1 MMKGMKIIFKY
12 ISMALAVIAG
22 ASCTSEVILPEP
34 VEGSIMIDVSS
45 MPHTKALDA
54 DELASTGAEAYVN
67 HIDLFIFGEQKEGQT
82 VYHERFSYTSPADP
96 ETKALAVNKSQFVS
110 GQQYDIYVIANSTA
124 SVENMA
130 VIADAEDLETLVQTD
145 EYVYFTGLDEE
156 NVPEAFLMD
165 WNAGHV
171 LNPTGKEAEN
181 ELLEVTLTRAA
192 AKIVVELFEGTNGS
206 VPVEFQTP
214 DNTHIYHYRNLP
226 YSTSVLAGIPHSPAL
241 RSTAGHQINDYVKWN
256 KDAEG
261 SLTIADGK
269 ATVTGNPQIS
279 VTGYVYAY
287 DYKSQ
292 PMDRHTS
299 LVVNIPIN
307 IGGDEY
313 ASNYYKIPL
322 TNGLKFERNK
332 MYRIRASINAPGAQT
347 SFDPIEVEDLTYDVS
362 AWGEDIV
369 VSVGGELNKPQYL
382 QLNTDHVDMYN
393 VNEDASSLS
402 FTSSSEITIT
412 LDRAYFIDYLDRE
425 QNLTGT
431 LFNSIKASA
440 EAGALNGNITITSP
454 FINPDTHENAIRFME
469 FTVTNETGQTEK
481 FTVSQY
487 PTLYIDNVLGLY
499 SYREDFSGETSG
511 VSWSGN
517 RWTYYD
523 SASQGSFF
531 ASKVAVASNG
541 GSYSIRYANWDNGR
555 YTSGTSL
562 TMFNNPRMYFVH
574 ITATSKDY
582 IVAKP
587 KLDADGYTAA
597 TAENSRLVSPSFLI
611 ASQLGATETSGSYGG
626 STGGVSIEKA
636 KRHCKEYM
644 EVAAD
649 GTVYKD
655 WRLPTKE
662 EIDIISGHQHISDAM
677 AEVLNGS
684 HYYCAYN
691 PEYETASDPNWKYT
705 VRDIGTSNSTHVRCV
720 HDSF

>member
-1 MMKGMKIIFKY
+1 MMKEMKRMFRY
-12 ISMALAVIAG
+12 FGFALAVAAG
-22 ASCTSEVILPEP
+22 ISCSEVGTIPEP
-34 VEGSIMIDVSS
+34 VMEEGSIMIDVSS
-45 MPHTKALDA
+45 MPHTKALSA
-54 DELASTGAEAYVN
+54 DDLASKGAEAYVN
-67 HIDLFIFGEQKEGQT
+67 HIDIFVFGQQEDGT
-82 VYHERFSYTSPADP
+82 AVYHERFSYASPADP
-96 ETKALAVNKSQFVS
+96 DTKALGIKKSQFVS
-110 GQQYDIYVIANSTA
+110 GDEYDVYVIANSTA
-124 SVENMA
+124 SVASMA
-130 VIADAEDLETLVQTD
+130 AITGVDGLKSLVQTD
-145 EYVYFTGLDEE
+145 EFVHFTGLDQE

-165 WNAGHV
+165 WYGKVV
-171 LNPTGKEAEN
+171 LNPAGKETEDIT
-181 ELLEVTLTRAA
+181 LEAALTRAA
-192 AKIVVELFEGTNGS
+192 AKIVVELFEGSNGS
-206 VPVEFQTP
+206 VAVEFLSP
-214 DNTHIYHYRNLP
+214 DNTHIYHFRNLP
-226 YSTSVLAGIPHSPAL
+226 YSTAVLSGVSHSPSI
-241 RSTAGHQINDYVKWN
+241 RSTTGHQLNDYIKWN

-261 SLTIADGK
+261 D
-269 ATVTGNPQIS
+269 VPQIS
-279 VTGYVYAY
+279 ITGYVYAY
-287 DYKSQ
+287 DYSTQ
-292 PMDRHTS
+292 PMDKHTS
-299 LVVNIPIN
+299 LVVNIPTR
-307 IGGDEY
+307 IGEDEY
-313 ASNYYKIPL
+313 KSNYYKIPL
-322 TNGLKFERNK
+322 TNRLKFERNK
-332 MYRIRASINAPGAQT
+332 MYKIKAKVNAPGAQT
-347 SFDPIEVEDLTYDVS
+347 SFDPIEVKDLTYDVKD
-362 AWGEDIV
+362 WGEDIAI
-369 VSVGGELNKPQYL
+369 SVGGDMNKPQYL

-425 QNLTGT
+425 QNLTGS
-431 LFNSIKASA
+431 LFNSIKATA
-440 EAGALNGNITITSP
+440 EAGTLNGNITITSP
-454 FINPDTHENAIRFME
+454 FINPDTHGNAIRFME

-511 VSWSGN
+511 VSWSSN

-531 ASKVAVASNG
+531 ASKVAVAGYG

-555 YTSGTSL
+555 YTSGSSL
-562 TMFNNPRMYFVH
+562 NMFNNPRMYFVH

-582 IVAKP
+582 IIAKP

-611 ASQLGATETSGSYGG
+611 ASQLGATETGGGFGG
-626 STGGVSIEKA
+626 SGGVSIEKA

-655 WRLPTKE
+655 WRLPTKK

-705 VRDIGTSNSTHVRCV
+705 VRNIGTSGSTHVRCV

>member
-1 MMKGMKIIFKY
+1 MMKEMKRMFRY
-12 ISMALAVIAG
+12 FGFALAVAAG
-22 ASCTSEVILPEP
+22 ISCSEVGTIPEP
-34 VEGSIMIDVSS
+34 VMEEGSIMIDVSS
-45 MPHTKALDA
+45 MPHTKALSA
-54 DELASTGAEAYVN
+54 DDLASKGAEAYVN
-67 HIDLFIFGEQKEGQT
+67 HIDIFVFGQQEDGT
-82 VYHERFSYTSPADP
+82 AVYHERFSYASPADP
-96 ETKALAVNKSQFVS
+96 DTKALGIKKSQFVS
-110 GQQYDIYVIANSTA
+110 GDEYDVYVIANSTA
-124 SVENMA
+124 SVASMA
-130 VIADAEDLETLVQTD
+130 AITGVDGLKSLVQTD
-145 EYVYFTGLDEE
+145 EFVHFTGLDQE

-165 WNAGHV
+165 WYGKVV
-171 LNPTGKEAEN
+171 LNPAGKETEDIT
-181 ELLEVTLTRAA
+181 LEAALTRAA
-192 AKIVVELFEGTNGS
+192 AKIVVELFEGSNGS
-206 VPVEFQTP
+206 VAVEFLSP
-214 DNTHIYHYRNLP
+214 DNTHIYHFRNLP
-226 YSTSVLAGIPHSPAL
+226 YSTAVLSGVSHSPSI
-241 RSTAGHQINDYVKWN
+241 RSTTGHQLNDYIKWN

-261 SLTIADGK
+261 D
-269 ATVTGNPQIS
+269 VPQIS
-279 VTGYVYAY
+279 ITGYVYAY
-287 DYKSQ
+287 DYSTQ
-292 PMDRHTS
+292 PMDKHTS
-299 LVVNIPIN
+299 LVVNIPAR
-307 IGGDEY
+307 IGEDEY
-313 ASNYYKIPL
+313 KSNYYKIPL
-322 TNGLKFERNK
+322 TNRLKFERNK
-332 MYRIRASINAPGAQT
+332 MYKIKAKVNAPGAQT
-347 SFDPIEVEDLTYDVS
+347 SFDPIEVKDLTYDVKD
-362 AWGEDIV
+362 WGEDIAI
-369 VSVGGELNKPQYL
+369 SVGGDMNKPQYL

-425 QNLTGT
+425 QNLTGS
-431 LFNSIKASA
+431 LFNSIKATA
-440 EAGALNGNITITSP
+440 EAGTLNGNITITSP
-454 FINPDTHENAIRFME
+454 FINPDTHGNAIRFME

-511 VSWSGN
+511 VSWSSN

-531 ASKVAVASNG
+531 ASKVAVAGYG

-555 YTSGTSL
+555 YTSGSSL
-562 TMFNNPRMYFVH
+562 NMFNNPRMYFVH

-611 ASQLGATETSGSYGG
+611 ASQLGATETGGGYGG
-626 STGGVSIEKA
+626 SGGVSIEKA
-636 KRHCKEYM
+636 RRHCKEYM

-705 VRDIGTSNSTHVRCV
+705 VRNIGSSNSTHVRCV